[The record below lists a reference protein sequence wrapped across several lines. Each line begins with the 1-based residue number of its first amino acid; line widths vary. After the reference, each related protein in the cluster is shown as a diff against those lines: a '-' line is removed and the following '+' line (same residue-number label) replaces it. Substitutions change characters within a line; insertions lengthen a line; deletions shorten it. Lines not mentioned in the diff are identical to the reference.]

1 MGIIGAAEAQSQHFS
16 AVNKLNAS
24 YRQDDYF
31 FFFSFSSYII
41 YQQHVDGVET
51 VAEADHSVEAQRV
64 S

>member
-1 MGIIGAAEAQSQHFS
+1 MGIIGAAEARRGACLKQFS

-31 FFFSFSSYII
+31 FFFSSS
-41 YQQHVDGVET
+41 
-51 VAEADHSVEAQRV
+51 S